1 MAKTRLY
8 SRVILLLL
16 VIALIITVVNTAVSV
31 ERLNKLSYT
40 FNLIT
45 AAASSTGTG
54 DTNLTIT
61 ATTSLTNQQQTIDF
75 GSGRVNSS
83 CDFCEMDSNSTT
95 VSLYSNGSNA
105 SQIIPTLANCCV
117 SFFVVQNGFLLENTG
132 NVNIS
137 VGYTCAG
144 NCTSASFIG
153 GTRSPGMGGLQI
165 RVAPNNIAKQT
176 NESGVTDTT
185 NSCTGGGLKFRD
197 TQWNI
202 TNSTSYSGGG
212 VQGGS
217 GNSVYTSLSSSGHW
231 LCGNYTNA
239 MLEPNNDRDA
249 GVVDIN
255 ITIPQDAPAG
265 AGRSSF
271 RLTFNGT
278 DASG

>member
-61 ATTSLTNQQQTIDF
+61 ATTSLTNQLQTINF
-75 GSGRVNSS
+75 ANGRVNAS

-95 VSLYSNGSNA
+95 VSLYSNGSNM
-105 SQIIPTLANCCV
+105 SQMIPTLANCCV
-117 SFFVVQNGFLLENTG
+117 SWFVVSNGFLLENTG

-137 VGYTCAG
+137 IGYTCSG
-144 NCTSASFIG
+144 NCTFASFIG
-153 GTRSPGMGGLQI
+153 GTRSPGMGGIQI
-165 RVAPNNIAKQT
+165 RAAPNNIAKQSG
-176 NESGVTDTT
+176 ESGVTDTT
-185 NSCTGGGLKFRD
+185 NSCTGGGILFRD
-197 TQWNI
+197 IQWNI
-202 TNSTSYSGGG
+202 TNSSSYTGGG
-212 VQGGS
+212 VQGGF
-217 GNSVYTSLSSSGHW
+217 GNVVYTSLSSRGHW
-231 LCGNYTNA
+231 LCGNYSNA

-249 GVVDIN
+249 GVIDIN
-255 ITIPQDAPAG
+255 VTIPQDAPSG
-265 AGRSSF
+265 AGPSTF

-278 DASG
+278 DSSG